1 MEGRRGR
8 EVIWERKVSWVL
20 QRGGSPDHGE
30 VEERA
35 GEREPCTGDH
45 TRKTLP
51 LNH

>member
-8 EVIWERKVSWVL
+8 EVIWERKVSGVL

-35 GEREPCTGDH
+35 GERESHAQGITQEKLFP
-45 TRKTLP
+45 
-51 LNH
+51 